1 MFYGNSSE
9 NLSSDDNSWTYTDN
23 CEHQI
28 IAEQHGTQSF
38 GSTNNADVAEH
49 RGTISKGTIPCSNR
63 TILS

>member
-1 MFYGNSSE
+1 MFRGNSSE
-9 NLSSDDNSWTYTDN
+9 DLPSDDNSWTHTEN
-23 CEHQI
+23 REHQI

-38 GSTNNADVAEH
+38 GSTNNTER